1 MDDLTGVDATNADV
15 RDDVQERYG
24 AGANAVE
31 AALCCPID
39 YDPQYLKIIPQD
51 VLDRDYAVSYTHLT
65 LPTIYSV

>member
-31 AALCCPID
+31 AALCLSLIH
-39 YDPQYLKIIPQD
+39 I
-51 VLDRDYAVSYTHLT
+51 
-65 LPTIYSV
+65 